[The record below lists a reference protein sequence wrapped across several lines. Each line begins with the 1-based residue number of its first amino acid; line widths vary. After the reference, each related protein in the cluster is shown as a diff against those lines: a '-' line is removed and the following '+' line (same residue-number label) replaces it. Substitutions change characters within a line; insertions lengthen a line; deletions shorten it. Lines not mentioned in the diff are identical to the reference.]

1 MTFWNRIRTWPLL
14 ATAATAAAL
23 AGQALG
29 CSASVSAPPPPPA
42 GAAVMQWSV
51 EESTD
56 PNACVTRGASTFH
69 VSLYNGVG
77 GFAGEWVQDCTTFA
91 TTIYG
96 LDPDDYTG
104 HAELT
109 DSGGQPRT
117 TSVSLKPF
125 TVVGES
131 STTVTIDFPADS
143 FY

>member
-1 MTFWNRIRTWPLL
+1 MSLWNRRWAQL
-14 ATAATAAAL
+14 AIVTASAAL

-29 CSASVSAPPPPPA
+29 CTATVSASPPPPL
-42 GAAVMQWSV
+42 GSAVMHWSV
-51 EESTD
+51 EETSD
-56 PNACVTRGASTFH
+56 PGACDAHGATTFH
-69 VSLYNGVG
+69 VSLYNGTG
-77 GFAGEWVQDCTTFA
+77 GFAGEWVQDCAAFA
-91 TTIYG
+91 TTVYG

-109 DSGGQPRT
+109 DSGGQART

-125 TVVGES
+125 TVVGDS

>member
-1 MTFWNRIRTWPLL
+1 MRLWNRRTWALL
-14 ATAATAAAL
+14 ATVTASVAL

-29 CSASVSAPPPPPA
+29 CTTSVSTAPLPPA
-42 GAAVMQWSV
+42 GSAIMQWSV

-56 PNACVTRGASTFH
+56 PGACDAHGATTFH

-77 GFAGEWVQDCTTFA
+77 GFAGEWVQDCHAFA

-109 DSGGQPRT
+109 DSSGHAVT
-117 TSVSLKPF
+117 TSVNLRPF
-125 TVVGES
+125 TVVGAS
-131 STTVTIDFPADS
+131 STTVSIDFPANS
-143 FY
+143 FF